1 MLTTLSTPILLVLA
15 GAVGIL
21 IGLLVSTIFRSDPK
35 ATGEE
40 SALPKKY
47 VEQGYG
53 EATRLYYSP
62 ATKRTITELD
72 GDFYVDF
79 VSLTPEQKKRILR
92 ILQAWQEWSGQAS
105 TTASSTP
112 ARPQQ
117 QPSVISSAAVAAA
130 MPHLPADQSNGS
142 GFAPQSL
149 SAPMPTLAKSQAQPK
164 QEPLTIVEQINDVLE
179 KMLANTPDQK
189 RGIHLM
195 DNGNDGVLVWVGI
208 EKFNGVDEVPYPEVQ
223 QLIRAAVAQWE
234 AQTEAQS
241 RAMNVDKAK

>member
-1 MLTTLSTPILLVLA
+1 
-15 GAVGIL
+15 
-21 IGLLVSTIFRSDPK
+21 
-35 ATGEE
+35 
-40 SALPKKY
+40 
-47 VEQGYG
+47 
-53 EATRLYYSP
+53 
-62 ATKRTITELD
+62 
-72 GDFYVDF
+72 
-79 VSLTPEQKKRILR
+79 
-92 ILQAWQEWSGQAS
+92 
-105 TTASSTP
+105 
-112 ARPQQ
+112 
-117 QPSVISSAAVAAA
+117 
-130 MPHLPADQSNGS
+130 
-142 GFAPQSL
+142 
-149 SAPMPTLAKSQAQPK
+149 MPTLAKSQAQPK